1 LLWAFL
7 IALVDAIPMLGTGTV
22 LVPWSLL
29 CFLQGNPVRGV
40 GLLGLYVTAM
50 LVRSALEPRVVGRQL
65 GINPL
70 LTLAALYA
78 GFRLWGVTGM
88 ILAPIITVTA
98 TQLAVKEE

>member
-1 LLWAFL
+1 MLAKIFKLQKDETVTNEEL
-7 IALVDAIPMLGTGTV
+7 MSLVDEAEEDGT
-22 LVPWSLL
+22 LKEDESE
-29 CFLQGNPVRGV
+29 
-40 GLLGLYVTAM
+40 